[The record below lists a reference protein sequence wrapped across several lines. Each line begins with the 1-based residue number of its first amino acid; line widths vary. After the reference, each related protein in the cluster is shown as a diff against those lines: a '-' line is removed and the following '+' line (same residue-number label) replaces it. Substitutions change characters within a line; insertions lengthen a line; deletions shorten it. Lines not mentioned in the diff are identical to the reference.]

1 MKANEVIDIGSGVAS
16 GAVRIEL
23 DFWIERF
30 GGGVKWNIGLDAT
43 VVGV

>member
-1 MKANEVIDIGSGVAS
+1 LKANEVIDIGSGVAS